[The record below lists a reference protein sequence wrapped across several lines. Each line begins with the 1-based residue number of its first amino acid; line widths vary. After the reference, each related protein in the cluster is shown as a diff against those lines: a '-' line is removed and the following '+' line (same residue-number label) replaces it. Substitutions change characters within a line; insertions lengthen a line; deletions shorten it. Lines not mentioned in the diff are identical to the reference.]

1 LPIESKK
8 TDLVNP
14 NWNLMLLAVVI
25 AKSLI
30 ELSLM
35 FIIGRFLLGL
45 LAGAKRDTN
54 VFWQLLD
61 VASKPAL
68 WFTRKI
74 SPKLILDQHIPL
86 ATSSWLLIAWVV
98 VVQLKIEICLEM
110 GIAACQ

>member
-1 LPIESKK
+1 
-8 TDLVNP
+8 
-14 NWNLMLLAVVI
+14 MLLAVVI

-30 ELSLM
+30 ELSIM

-45 LAGAKRDTN
+45 LTGSNRDHN

-68 WFTRKI
+68 WITRKI
-74 SPKLILDQHIPL
+74 SPKLILDRHIPL

-110 GIAACQ
+110 GVASCQ

>member
-1 LPIESKK
+1 
-8 TDLVNP
+8 
-14 NWNLMLLAVVI
+14 MLLAIVI

-35 FIIGRFLLGL
+35 FIIGRFLLGF

-54 VFWQLLD
+54 VFYQLLD

-68 WFTRKI
+68 WITRKI

-86 ATSSWLLIAWVV
+86 ATSSWLLIAWVLV
-98 VVQLKIEICLEM
+98 LQLKIDLCLEL
-110 GIAACQ
+110 GIATCQ

>member
-1 LPIESKK
+1 
-8 TDLVNP
+8 
-14 NWNLMLLAVVI
+14 MLLAVVI

-35 FIIGRFLLGL
+35 FIVGRFLLGL
-45 LAGAKRDTN
+45 LAGANRDRN

-68 WFTRKI
+68 WLTRKI

-86 ATSSWLLIAWVV
+86 ATSSWLLIAWVL
-98 VVQLKIEICLEM
+98 VVQLKIDICLEL
-110 GIAACQ
+110 GVASCQ

>member
-1 LPIESKK
+1 
-8 TDLVNP
+8 
-14 NWNLMLLAVVI
+14 MLLAVVI

-35 FIIGRFLLGL
+35 FIVGRFLLGL
-45 LAGAKRDTN
+45 MAGSNRDNN

-68 WFTRKI
+68 WITRKI

-86 ATSSWLLIAWVV
+86 AASSLLIIAWVLM
-98 VVQLKIEICLEM
+98 VQLKIDLCLEM
-110 GIAACQ
+110 GVTTCQ